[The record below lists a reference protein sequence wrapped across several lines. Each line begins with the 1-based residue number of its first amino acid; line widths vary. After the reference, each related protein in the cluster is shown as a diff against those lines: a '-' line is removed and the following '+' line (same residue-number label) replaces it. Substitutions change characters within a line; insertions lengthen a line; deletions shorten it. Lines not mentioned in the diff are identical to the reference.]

1 MPLKILIN
9 GVTLDPANITP
20 LLINIK
26 YWQNHNCQIT
36 IVGNRLLKKN
46 IIDKKIIKSFGYI
59 NLDENSKIDSKLKFI
74 FIGIK
79 RNLKLIKNIKNFIN
93 KYSIVHSRSS
103 VLDLII
109 FPYFLKSFDK
119 KIKWTTVFD
128 NVVPFTDPGNKFIRL
143 LAWLF
148 FLITVLLIKKADIIF
163 VVNPDLKSFLI
174 KHGFDSNKIFLTG
187 NAVHNK
193 YITAAKYNKD
203 NSYDA
208 IFLGRINE
216 TKGIYDMLKV
226 LKIITNTI
234 PQFKL
239 ALIGPG
245 DKTSIKQF
253 KEKIK
258 EDRLTKNVKLLGW
271 VSEKEKYSILKSS
284 KIFIFL
290 SKSKCES
297 FGIALLEAVCSGKP
311 TFVYN
316 LPIYKYIYKNNE
328 INIFKIGDIDSVA
341 ASILNVFKKKQFE
354 NKNGKKLLGKY
365 TWEAIAKIEYEIFKK
380 LLKNETS

>member
-26 YWQNHNCQIT
+26 YWQKHNCLIT
-36 IVGNRLLKKN
+36 IVGNRLLKENINDKN
-46 IIDKKIIKSFGYI
+46 IIKSFDYI
-59 NLDENSKIDSKLKFI
+59 NLNENTKIDSKLKLV

-79 RNLKLIKNIKNFIN
+79 RNLMLIRNIKKFTN
-93 KYSIVHSRSS
+93 KYSIIHSRSS

-109 FPYFLKSFDK
+109 FPYFLKIFDK

-128 NVVPFTDPGNKFIRL
+128 NVVPFTDPGNRFIRF
-143 LAWLF
+143 LAWIF
-148 FLITVLLIKKADIIF
+148 FLITVLLIKKADTIF
-163 VVNPDLKSFLI
+163 VVNPDLKAFLI
-174 KHGFDSNKIFLTG
+174 KHGFNSKKIIMTG
-187 NAVHNK
+187 NAVNSAALS
-193 YITAAKYNKD
+193 TAKFDKKNI
-203 NSYDA
+203 YDA
-208 IFLGRINE
+208 TFLGRINE

-226 LKIITNTI
+226 LQIIKKNI
-234 PQFKL
+234 PNFKL
-239 ALIGPG
+239 ALIGSG
-245 DKTSIKQF
+245 DNLSISQF

-258 EDRLTKNVKLLGW
+258 KYKLNRNVKLLGW
-271 VSEKEKYSILKSS
+271 ISEKEKYSVLKSS

-311 TFVYN
+311 AFVYN

-328 INIFKIGDIDSVA
+328 INIFKIGDINSVA
-341 ASILNVFKKKQFE
+341 KAILETFMNKQFD
-354 NKNGKKLLGKY
+354 NQNGKKLLKKY
-365 TWEAIAKIEYEIFKK
+365 SWENIAKIEYNAFKK
-380 LLKNETS
+380 LL